1 MVQASEPSRKVSRL
15 PPRPRIV
22 LVRVYQPQVVDD
34 LAHPLGIMALDA
46 WLRARGYDDIH
57 LHDMRLDRETPAQ
70 AAARV
75 LALAP
80 DVVGL
85 SSLTVEK
92 DATHA
97 LAGLL
102 RARAPGVTV
111 VLGGPYATS
120 ATRTA
125 MRDPAIDYLVVGE
138 GELTFHELLETLRGG
153 GDVAGVRGIL
163 YRREGSVHETPA
175 RPFVQD
181 LDALPIPSW
190 DRVDMAAY
198 QRVGCV
204 DHLTG
209 RPWVVFYTSRGC
221 PFKCTYCHD
230 VFGKKFRARSPARV
244 VEEME
249 LLYTRYGVREFHFY
263 DDIFN
268 FNKARVLEI
277 CRLLRAKRWPDVALQ
292 FPNGVR
298 ADMMDVELLNALKSA
313 GAFRLSYAIES
324 ASPRIQRQVKKHLRL
339 DRVRRLIEDTDRL
352 GLLAH
357 GFFMLGFPG
366 ETRDEV
372 RATIDWALASKLH
385 TAAFFLVCPFEG
397 TALSDAYVA
406 PARELHG
413 AEWQYYHA
421 PFSLSEVP
429 AGELKRMQ
437 REAYLRFYLDPWR
450 VTRFAELL
458 PDLRVFRRLV
468 PTFFQIVGDGLGKL
482 HGGNERSWDHAPA
495 AVDALVGARA
505 PVRTES
511 PEEPPAPEAPRDVV
525 PLRPRQARP

>member
-1 MVQASEPSRKVSRL
+1 
-15 PPRPRIV
+15 
-22 LVRVYQPQVVDD
+22 VYQPQVIDD

-46 WLRARGYDDIH
+46 FLRARGYEDIH
-57 LHDMRLDRETPAQ
+57 LHDMRLDREDPAR

-92 DATHA
+92 EATHQ
-97 LAGLL
+97 LAGLIKE
-102 RARAPGVTV
+102 RAPGVTV
-111 VLGGPYATS
+111 VIGGPYATS

-125 MRDPAIDYLVVGE
+125 MRDQAIDYAVVGE
-138 GELTFHELLETLRGG
+138 GEFTFHELLEALQSG
-153 GDVAGVRGIL
+153 GDVADVRGVL
-163 YRREGSVHETPA
+163 YRRDGAVHATGA
-175 RPFVQD
+175 RPFEPD

-204 DHLTG
+204 DHLSG

-230 VFGKKFRARSPARV
+230 VFGKKFRARSPAKV

-268 FNKARVLEI
+268 FSKPRVMEI
-277 CRLLRAKRWPDVALQ
+277 CRLITAKGWPDVSLQ

-298 ADMMDVELLNALKSA
+298 ADMMDVEMLRALKGA
-313 GAFRLSYAIES
+313 GAIRLSYAIES
-324 ASPRIQRQVKKHLRL
+324 ASPRIQKSVKKHLKL
-339 DRVRRLIEDTDRL
+339 DKVRQLIEDTDRL

-366 ETRDEV
+366 ETREEV

-385 TAAFFLVCPFEG
+385 TAAFFLVSPFEG
-397 TALSDAYVA
+397 TPLSDAYVA
-406 PARELHG
+406 PAREVHG
-413 AEWQYYHA
+413 AAWQYYHA

-429 AGELKRMQ
+429 APDLKQMQ
-437 REAYLRFYLDPWR
+437 REAYLRFYVDPIR
-450 VTRFAELL
+450 MARLASRLPKPSVLLRF
-458 PDLRVFRRLV
+458 V
-468 PTFFQIVGDGLGKL
+468 PMFFKIIGKGFKVSGGD
-482 HGGNERSWDHAPA
+482 ERSWDHAPSFI
-495 AVDALVGARA
+495 DRLVGARR
-505 PVRTES
+505 PVRTEDAEA
-511 PEEPPAPEAPRDVV
+511 PEVAEPPREVV
-525 PLRPRQARP
+525 QLRPRQPRA